1 MIKIIKSN
9 NRCGAFYCKIKTKA
23 KSYKKQEQREKG
35 AEFAAK
41 GKACDD
47 DTHFE
52 ELTSMRGTGEEW
64 ATIISRA
71 TNAINWFSTILLSA
85 YAFLLLFGH
94 ACKMANKRKRNNC
107 NNSNSDNNNNN
118 NNGKPKPTDC
128 KCKWN
133 WKLN

>member
-52 ELTSMRGTGEEW
+52 ELTSMRGEGGSVGYDHQSSDQCHKLVFYNTFISVCLFVIVW
-64 ATIISRA
+64 AR
-71 TNAINWFSTILLSA
+71 LQ
-85 YAFLLLFGH
+85 
-94 ACKMANKRKRNNC
+94 
-107 NNSNSDNNNNN
+107 
-118 NNGKPKPTDC
+118 NGKQEK
-128 KCKWN
+128 KKQ
-133 WKLN
+133 LQQQ